1 MTIQMIS
8 KDDAIVWNLKA
19 IAEQGLSILER
30 RFVS

>member
-19 IAEQGLSILER
+19 ITEQRLLIWER
-30 RFVS
+30 RFTS